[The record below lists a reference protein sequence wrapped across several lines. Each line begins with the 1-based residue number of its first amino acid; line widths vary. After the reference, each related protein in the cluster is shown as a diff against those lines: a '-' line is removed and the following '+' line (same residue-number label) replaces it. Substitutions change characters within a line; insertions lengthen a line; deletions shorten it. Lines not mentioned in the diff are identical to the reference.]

1 MPAETSPPCQAKAP
15 QPRPK
20 LDPIGVH
27 ERSSTERSAG
37 SSGAPRLDTEAGCA
51 EGRDERSAYR
61 IVQEAFTSVLKHAGP
76 AHARVQVCYG
86 DRELEIKVAEGGRGQ
101 NRSSGRGHGL
111 VGRRELLARDVLHRA
126 VGVLGPHLAHDDP
139 HLGHTERIGGRDA
152 VKASNELEPVAVVAH
167 ALGMARQNA
176 QRKFSHLPEPN
187 R

>member
-1 MPAETSPPCQAKAP
+1 MPGESTPAASEA
-15 QPRPK
+15 RR
-20 LDPIGVH
+20 PIGVH
-27 ERSSTERSAG
+27 ERSSTEQSAG
-37 SSGAPRLDTEAGCA
+37 SSGAPRLDTEAGRA

-111 VGRRELLARDVLHRA
+111 VGRRELLARDVLQRA
-126 VGVLGPHLAHDDP
+126 GRRPRSPSRARRP
-139 HLGHTERIGGRDA
+139 HLGQTERIGGRDA
-152 VKASNELEPVAVVAH
+152 MKASNELEPVAVVAH